1 MSAAKPVATGDPA
14 MAGSESGGADRGGRR
29 AVPRSAGSGD
39 GRSARRTRT
48 RGLILDAASE
58 LFADK
63 GFSGTSTEDV
73 AERAGVSKGSIFY
86 NFGSKEALGEAVI
99 SEGAEQL
106 RGAVLEAHRG
116 TFGWVA
122 LNGAAMAM
130 LRSIDQAPDRCQVLS
145 TELFRPGRSWHGS
158 LAGVRARLLQP
169 VIDIL
174 AEVHSER
181 RRAGISPVPHEV
193 EPQQLEAVAMSVLGA
208 MMFTA
213 LDRRAFPTGTSLEQI
228 HERLMLTISGL
239 KA

>member
-1 MSAAKPVATGDPA
+1 MSARTPV
-14 MAGSESGGADRGGRR
+14 
-29 AVPRSAGSGD
+29 SAGNPGD

-48 RGLILDAASE
+48 RRLILDAASE

-63 GFSGTSTEDV
+63 GFSGTATEDV

-99 SEGAEQL
+99 SEGVEQL
-106 RGAVLEAHRG
+106 RAAVLQAHDG
-116 TFGWVA
+116 TFGWEA
-122 LNGAAMAM
+122 LSGAAMAM
-130 LRSIDQAPDRCQVLS
+130 LRSIDQMPDRCQVLS

-169 VIDIL
+169 VVEIL
-174 AEVHSER
+174 GEVHTER

-193 EPQQLEAVAMSVLGA
+193 DPQQLEAIATSVLGA
-208 MMFTA
+208 LMFTA